1 MEIGWLREKYYDE
14 CVNHNF
20 AFRGVDGLDY
30 EGYLDDWYEDGTL
43 VFGNLKLI
51 SLSYEKKDD
60 GADCSDFESMGCY
73 EIDDSWILVDAAFI
87 RFIFAYSLAYDSDKM
102 TVGMLAERDKRWERK
117 NYATRRHRD

>member
-14 CVNHNF
+14 WVNHNF

-43 VFGNLKLI
+43 VFGNLKLT

-73 EIDDSWILVDAAFI
+73 EIDDSWILVDASFI

-102 TVGMLAERDKRWERK
+102 TVGMLAERDKRWERE